1 MNSSL
6 YQSYVTDL
14 NNQAVVSTNIIKIE
28 VNENQEPVL
37 SARELHNFLGVT
49 ERLTNWFD
57 RQLQFDFEENID

>member
-37 SARELHNFLGVT
+37 S
-49 ERLTNWFD
+49 
-57 RQLQFDFEENID
+57 